1 LAGDRPDFEA
11 ELGRLRAEIT
21 NLSNLPALSSEFVD
35 WLSKLLDLVK
45 AHFGAESD
53 ELRQFRAISPEL
65 PSEFY
70 DSIGERI
77 GLLGLDR
84 NSTNRLLMGLNR
96 DLPQAIFKRRLYD
109 YDDLIASMIV
119 GLRPATDR
127 L

>member
-1 LAGDRPDFEA
+1 LAPDCTDLEA
-11 ELGRLRAEIT
+11 ELGRLRAEIA

-35 WLSKLLDLVK
+35 WLGKLLDLVK
-45 AHFGAESD
+45 ARFGADSD
-53 ELRQFRAISPEL
+53 EMRRLRAISPEL

-77 GLLGLDR
+77 GLVGLDR
-84 NSTNRLLMGLNR
+84 NSTNRLLIGLNR
-96 DLPQAIFKRRLYD
+96 DLPQEIFRRRLYD
-109 YDDLIASMIV
+109 YDDLMASMIV